1 MPLGAEDHRIPNGHL
16 SASSYYSSY
25 YPSYGRLNSYKGW
38 MARRRDHRQYLQFKL
53 DLVTKI
59 TGVATQGRQN
69 AHQWVKSYFLSYS
82 RDGNRFVKYMEG
94 KKLKVC
100 VENVMILD

>member
-25 YPSYGRLNSYKGW
+25 YPSYGRLNSVYGW
-38 MARRRDHRQYLQFKL
+38 MAGARNSHQYLQFKL
-53 DLVTKI
+53 DVVTKI

-69 AHQWVKSYFLSYS
+69 SNNWVKSYYLSYS
-82 RDGNRFVKYMEG
+82 RDGYRFVNYMEG
-94 KKLKVC
+94 KKLKVRPK
-100 VENVMILD
+100 